1 MAEKQ
6 IIEQKSYKT
15 VYREGNL
22 IVKEFTASH
31 PKSDVFN
38 EAYIHACVEDAG
50 VPVSKL
56 LGVNPANGGWAIALE
71 YVEGETLKELMQA
84 HPEKIDEYLEKLVD
98 IQLET
103 GSYRVRNLRN
113 TRVKMEDAIKNLTE
127 IDASTRYELLQ
138 RIHGMPQH
146 SKLCHGD
153 FVPSNVIIRE
163 DDCGAHNGIW
173 VSAINVDNT
182 DVEPLE
188 DRLIG
193 LFARPG
199 TALDDRVDAVY
210 DIGAVERDCFIADL
224 PGPGACGQFRIV
236 CRCFRGDRDLFRLL
250 CCLCIRRHVRGCCA
264 CLAPAGGQREQHQQ
278 HDVKTCCD
286 LTNRKTAGCVFFL
299 FHDCLSLLRFSVI
312 VPAPQH
318 LLSAGL

>member
-71 YVEGETLKELMQA
+71 YVEGETLEELMQA

-153 FVPSNVIIRE
+153 LVPSNIIIKE
-163 DDCGAHNGIW
+163 DGSYRILDWAHASAGNAGADA
-173 VSAINVDNT
+173 AIT
-182 DVEPLE
+182 
-188 DRLIG
+188 
-193 LFARPG
+193 
-199 TALDDRVDAVY
+199 Y
-210 DIGAVERDCFIADL
+210 
-224 PGPGACGQFRIV
+224 
-236 CRCFRGDRDLFRLL
+236 
-250 CCLCIRRHVRGCCA
+250 
-264 CLAPAGGQREQHQQ
+264 
-278 HDVKTCCD
+278 
-286 LTNRKTAGCVFFL
+286 
-299 FHDCLSLLRFSVI
+299 LRFSLEH
-312 VPAPQH
+312 PELADKYLH
-318 LLSAGL
+318 LFCKKADMAIQYVQKWMPVVAAAQMTKHRESERALLEKWISIAEYQ